1 MPVTPGRKQRNYYCL
16 EVAPNR
22 SGVASPT
29 LASPLWLIRELSR
42 QGRRLL
48 FPKEKAAYAA
58 FSFCFR
64 SRLTSLSNFGERLS
78 KLLVSVGKL
87 IPQEQCRLIDD
98 LIRQHHALIG
108 RLDTNDRDCRTDT
121 LESSA
126 TQGRRV
132 IDSQFADS
140 GGATTVVHRRRNA
153 GYKHFR
159 RSWYVTLARNGY
171 CITINESSSCQRTAY
186 LDKVPNTQGSQ
197 ISSRDHHSLAQCNKC
212 TISVVKGINRSRK

>member
-1 MPVTPGRKQRNYYCL
+1 MAPVFVPALLTVMPITPGRIQRNYYCF
-16 EVAPNR
+16 EVASNR

-48 FPKEKAAYAA
+48 FPKEKAACAA

-64 SRLTSLSNFGERLS
+64 ARLTSLSNFGERFS

-87 IPQEQCRLIDD
+87 IPQEQCSLIDD
-98 LIRQHHALIG
+98 LFRQHHALVG
-108 RLDTNDRDCRTDT
+108 GLDTDNRDRSTDA

-132 IDSQFADS
+132 IDSQIADS
-140 GGATTVVHRRRNA
+140 GGATAVVHSRRNA
-153 GYKHFR
+153 GYEDF
-159 RSWYVTLARNGY
+159 A
-171 CITINESSSCQRTAY
+171 
-186 LDKVPNTQGSQ
+186 
-197 ISSRDHHSLAQCNKC
+197 
-212 TISVVKGINRSRK
+212 